1 MTNPSI
7 LLNDG
12 SEIPEGIM
20 DAFITTAAAIHDFK
34 SKRKFKNKFCLYCKT

>member
-1 MTNPSI
+1 MTNSSI

-20 DAFITTAAAIHDFK
+20 DAFITSAACMHDFK
-34 SKRKFKNKFCLYCKT
+34 RKGNSFFE